1 MSKVLVA
8 EDEPALLE
16 SYCEVVR
23 ELGHDCVCAYDGS
36 QALELARQHQPDL
49 VLSDYMM
56 PGKTGIELSRALRVD
71 PALETVPVILL
82 SAARPAERE
91 RRDVWLFL
99 PKPVSLDRLEGA
111 IREGL
116 ALSDRSKRARPGVSA
131 VPGPDASAL
140 GLARED
146 MLSWVSHEIKS
157 PLAAALTATEL
168 AMRQV
173 RGGDP
178 AAVEKR
184 LLVIGRQLRR
194 MDELVTSLL
203 DAAQLQDGRLALD
216 PEPMDLVA
224 AVETAVAY
232 WRELHPEV
240 AFELSFE
247 QHPTVSADPERVRQV
262 IDNLLSNAIKSG
274 RPATRVR
281 VSARVDAERQRA
293 EVSITDRGRGIP
305 REELSHI
312 FDRFHR
318 VPGQGGRGH
327 GLGLYIAAALARLH
341 GGLIRVESEVGQG
354 STFTLILP
362 LAR

>member
-1 MSKVLVA
+1 
-8 EDEPALLE
+8 
-16 SYCEVVR
+16 
-23 ELGHDCVCAYDGS
+23 
-36 QALELARQHQPDL
+36 
-49 VLSDYMM
+49 
-56 PGKTGIELSRALRVD
+56 
-71 PALETVPVILL
+71 
-82 SAARPAERE
+82 
-91 RRDVWLFL
+91 
-99 PKPVSLDRLEGA
+99 
-111 IREGL
+111 
-116 ALSDRSKRARPGVSA
+116 
-131 VPGPDASAL
+131 
-140 GLARED
+140 

-262 IDNLLSNAIKSG
+262 IDNLLSNAIKYG
-274 RPATRVR
+274 RPANRVR